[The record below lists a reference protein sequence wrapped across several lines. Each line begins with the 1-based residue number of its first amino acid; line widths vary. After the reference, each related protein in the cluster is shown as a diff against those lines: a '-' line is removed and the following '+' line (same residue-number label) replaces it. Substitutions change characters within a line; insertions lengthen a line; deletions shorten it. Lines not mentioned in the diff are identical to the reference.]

1 MKKHHHEKHETK
13 PGQSRKGHPL
23 KHLFK
28 VFILY
33 LAIAAAVAGWIDY
46 SSYAVFN
53 PLWML
58 LAALAT
64 AMLATAVHWYSGRHN
79 RVDDIAEGDL

>member
-1 MKKHHHEKHETK
+1 MKKQHPAKHKTK
-13 PGQSRKGHPL
+13 PVQSSTGLPF

-28 VFILY
+28 VFLLY
-33 LAIAAAVAGWIDY
+33 LAVATAVAGWINY

-64 AMLATAVHWYSGRHN
+64 AILATAVHWYSNQHN
-79 RVDDIAEGDL
+79 RVDDIADGDL